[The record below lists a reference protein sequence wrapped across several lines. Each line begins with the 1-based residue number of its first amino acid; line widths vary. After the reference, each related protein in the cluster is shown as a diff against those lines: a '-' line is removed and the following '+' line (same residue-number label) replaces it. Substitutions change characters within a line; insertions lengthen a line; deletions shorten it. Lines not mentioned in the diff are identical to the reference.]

1 MDWSTPGLPVSLT
14 ISWSLPKFMSIAL
27 VMPYIY
33 LILRCPLLLLP
44 SIFPTIRDFSKSRLF
59 ASDDQNTGASASASV
74 LLRNIQDWFPL
85 RLTGLISWLS
95 KGLSRVFESINSSA
109 LSLLCDPVL
118 AFMHD
123 YWKNHSFDS
132 TNLCKQSDI
141 SAFQHTV

>member
-1 MDWSTPGLPVSLT
+1 MDWSMPGLPVPHHL
-14 ISWSLPKFMSIAL
+14 LKFAQVHVHCTGDAFQPSIL
-27 VMPYIY
+27 W
-33 LILRCPLLLLP
+33 CPLLLLP

-132 TNLCKQSDI
+132 INLCKQSDI

>member
-1 MDWSTPGLPVSLT
+1 MDWSMPGLPVPHHL
-14 ISWSLPKFMSIAL
+14 LKFAQVHVHCIGDAFQPSIL
-27 VMPYIY
+27 W
-33 LILRCPLLLLP
+33 CPLLLLP

-95 KGLSRVFESINSSA
+95 KGLSRVFESISSSA

-132 TNLCKQSDI
+132 INLCKQSDI